1 MVQRLTSEPA
11 EVFGLD
17 VGTLD
22 IGAQAD
28 MVLINPEALDGWQ
41 SDDTRV
47 MVHREIFDH
56 RQMVNRPEGIVAS
69 VWINGVQ
76 AWDGNETTAALGQE
90 RLGRALRAA

>member
-1 MVQRLTSEPA
+1 
-11 EVFGLD
+11 
-17 VGTLD
+17 
-22 IGAQAD
+22 
-28 MVLINPEALDGWQ
+28 
-41 SDDTRV
+41 

-76 AWDGNETTAALGQE
+76 AWDGNETTVALGQE